1 MVQLVD
7 SLDLATNVEFL
18 DGLVQVLDGRVLWV
32 TAKDKLSLSG
42 PKSGEIPRQQAPLKH
57 EPLRLF
63 YCKRVRCLR
72 HQTPQNLF
80 FSPGKEKET
89 KRSDA

>member
-1 MVQLVD
+1 VVQLVN

-42 PKSGEIPRQQAPLKH
+42 PKSGENHVSKPH
-57 EPLRLF
+57 
-63 YCKRVRCLR
+63 
-72 HQTPQNLF
+72 
-80 FSPGKEKET
+80 
-89 KRSDA
+89 